1 MFNSIGWIAT
11 AAFSSSY
18 FCRRATTLRRI
29 PALAALIWVVYGF
42 LIGAMPVVV
51 ANIIVAAA
59 ALYSSFP
66 ASR

>member
-11 AAFSSSY
+11 AVFSSSY

-29 PALAALIWVVYGF
+29 QALAALIWVVYGF